1 MCLGIPLISL
11 FFCKATHEMHPPLY
25 MWVHIGALLHFEHPP
40 MWRQSV
46 NNKFITTMFG
56 MKSFGTSK
64 LSQCTKKFPR
74 EKTTQQ
80 S

>member
-1 MCLGIPLISL
+1 MYVGI
-11 FFCKATHEMHPPLY
+11 
-25 MWVHIGALLHFEHPP
+25 HIGALLHFEHPP

-46 NNKFITTMFG
+46 NNKFITSMFG

-64 LSQCTKKFPR
+64 LSQSTKKFPS

-80 S
+80 GTACTYIRTTGL